1 MLPDQRWYCSIL
13 MNCVG
18 IGPSCS
24 TCFIVFMTFE
34 RFYSIIQ
41 PHRAASFNTVK
52 RARIAIVCIIIL
64 SILYYSPYWLI
75 GDNSGRYCII
85 NNYAAQSKYYVLYY
99 WFSFTLNVVLPFVF
113 LLGMNAVII
122 YTLCQRS
129 QLVISKSQGQRQS
142 QGQNTSSSER
152 QIYITLLLVT
162 FGFLTLTAP
171 LHGMLFWIT
180 FASGTTPYFYAS
192 YHLFYNVGEKVYYTN
207 NGINFFLYVMSG
219 HKFRTDL
226 VKLLTC
232 NCYKHSPYSVDLNTI
247 TSSISSKTDA
257 D

>member
-18 IGPSCS
+18 IGASCS
-24 TCFIVFMTFE
+24 TWFIVFMTLE

-85 NNYAAQSKYYVLYY
+85 NNYAAQSTYYIN

-113 LLGMNAVII
+113 LLGMNVVVIC
-122 YTLCQRS
+122 TLCQRS
-129 QLVISKSQGQRQS
+129 QLIISKSQGQGKS
-142 QGQNTSSSER
+142 QGQNTNSSER
-152 QIYITLLLVT
+152 QVYITLLLVT
-162 FGFLTLTAP
+162 FGCLTLTAP

-192 YHLFYNVGEKVYYTN
+192 YHMFCNVGEKVYYTN
-207 NGINFFLYVMSG
+207 NRIDFFLYVMSG
-219 HKFRTDL
+219 HKFRTNL
-226 VKLLTC
+226 VKLLTYY
-232 NCYKHSPYSVDLNTI
+232 CYKHTPYSVDLNTI
-247 TSSISSKTDA
+247 ASSISSKTDA